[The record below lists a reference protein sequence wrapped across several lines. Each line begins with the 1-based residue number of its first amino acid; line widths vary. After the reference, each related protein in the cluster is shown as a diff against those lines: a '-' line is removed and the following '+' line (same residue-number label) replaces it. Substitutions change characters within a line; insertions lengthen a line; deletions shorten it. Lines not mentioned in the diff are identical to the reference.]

1 RVSDLGGAA
10 EEGGV
15 VEPGAGEAG
24 HGGHAAGGDGGAGG
38 DLVAHGLDRRGGRAD
53 EHQPGRLAGAGEA
66 GAFGEETVAGVHGS
80 GAAGKGGGDERVP
93 VEVGVDAQ
101 RAVGGGDVRG
111 VGVLVGVDGDR
122 GQAERAQ
129 GAQDPQRDLAA
140 VGDQHRVEAGGAGDA
155 GDAGA
160 VR

>member
-1 RVSDLGGAA
+1 RGEQVFEEEGVVAEGAGGLAAGGGERGGQLLGAVHLVHALPAAARRGFDQQRVSDLGGAA

-66 GAFGEETVAGVHGS
+66 GPFGEETVAGVHGS
-80 GAAGKGGGDERVP
+80 GAA
-93 VEVGVDAQ
+93 
-101 RAVGGGDVRG
+101 
-111 VGVLVGVDGDR
+111 
-122 GQAERAQ
+122 
-129 GAQDPQRDLAA
+129 
-140 VGDQHRVEAGGAGDA
+140 
-155 GDAGA
+155 
-160 VR
+160 